1 MGTNFY
7 ARHIPTE
14 LEYAKMQEALTNREL
29 NRLRELLD
37 ASQKEYHIG
46 KRSGGWQFLFA
57 PHMYMRDDWRKG
69 EIVSP
74 WENTLES
81 IKEYLSRP
89 DVEIYNEYGDK
100 FTPEQFWNE
109 EIGHCLYNDPEHYI
123 NGAQYDKRE
132 EEEDTWDSWNKG
144 PLVETFEFTT
154 EEGLRFAKDA
164 DFC

>member
-14 LEYAKMQEALTNREL
+14 AEYEEMQKKLVERNLDD
-29 NRLRELLD
+29 LRELLD
-37 ASQKEYHIG
+37 NVQKEYHIG
-46 KRSGGWQFLFA
+46 KRSGGWQFLFS
-57 PHMYMRDDWRKG
+57 PHQYMRDGYQHG

-74 WENTLES
+74 WENTLAS
-81 IKEYLSRP
+81 LKEYLSRP

-109 EIGHCLYNDPEHYI
+109 EIGDCLYNDPERYI
-123 NGAQYDKRE
+123 NGEQYDTIERSNGTPGYYPCE
-132 EEEDTWDSWNKG
+132 S
-144 PLVETFEFTT
+144 FEFTT

-164 DFC
+164 DFF